1 MNRWKKEV
9 GKVSKKIITG
19 ILVSSFIVSQSVY
32 AEKVENQENSKQQE
46 NISSDLEYL
55 DEQLSRTKENLT
67 EKEKRTVEK
76 IQNIARDDGDTA
88 AECLNN
94 IEDDELYEVALKE
107 VLDEYYSE
115 EETKEEQVE
124 KFTET
129 VDERA
134 EKTLLD
140 YEQAEE
146 ERSNSDNLEYEVG
159 KILVTFNTDIK
170 EEDIA
175 KIAEHMGSKYSILN
189 NQNINE
195 DLPEHTLDRLET
207 IKNQDFPIIAYMEL
221 ATDQTVEKATNILNT
236 LSCVSKAS
244 ANGISMQVE
253 TLKTNLDVNDPDVE
267 KQTYLQ
273 QIHLPKVWKTWL
285 EANGYSESVDIA
297 VIDTG
302 IDILHEDLKKQYIPE
317 RSVSLVHKGTDIQ
330 IERMNEEN
338 DYLKGVTGADH
349 GTHVAGI
356 IAARSNNQK
365 GVVGIASIANSS
377 YDVRGM
383 RRIMAINA
391 STIGKDKEGKNV
403 CVFYDSDLIVA
414 INYAVNNGA
423 RVINMSLG
431 GETYNAAMQEII
443 NYAKA
448 ADVIICAAAG
458 NKGENITHY
467 PAAYEN
473 VIAVGSVDGNNNRS
487 TFSNMGIYLDIVAPG
502 EDIYNCLPNSKYT
515 YATGTSMASP
525 IVAVSAALLCSMN
538 FEEYP
543 YRWSSTEVEEF
554 LFSTATDIAT
564 AGKDIYTGNG
574 LINLN
579 LALESAKAKALANTK
594 PKKVKATIGDYQSIK
609 LRWEAVAWANRYQI
623 YCSTSENGTYSK
635 IKVLYDDDVNEG
647 DGIGHYKDTGLNTGQ
662 TYYYKIRA
670 VSPYQDK
677 FKYSAYSDIVKEIP
691 VLNIP
696 QIGLAAS
703 TGKITIS
710 WGKIDGAE
718 GYGIFR
724 SESKDGTYTRVKK
737 ITSGSILSFS
747 DTSVK
752 KGKKYYYKVRA
763 FRNVNGTTVKS
774 QFSEIGYKTAK

>member
-19 ILVSSFIVSQSVY
+19 ILISSFIVSQSVY
-32 AEKVENQENSKQQE
+32 AEKVENQENSKQRE
-46 NISSDLEYL
+46 NIASDLEYL

-76 IQNIARDDGDTA
+76 IQDIARDDGDTA

-94 IEDDELYEVALKE
+94 IADDELYEVALKE

-115 EETKEEQVE
+115 EEMKEEQVE

-129 VDERA
+129 LDERA
-134 EKTLLD
+134 EETLLD

-146 ERSNSDNLEYEVG
+146 ERSNSDSLDYEAG
-159 KILVTFNTDIK
+159 KILVMFNKDIK

-189 NQNINE
+189 SQDINE
-195 DLPEHTLDRLET
+195 DLPEHTLDRLEA
-207 IKNQDFPIIAYMEL
+207 IKNQDFPTIVYMEL
-221 ATDQTVEKATNILNT
+221 ATDQTVEKAANILNT

-253 TLKTNLDVNDPDVE
+253 TLKTNLNVNDPYVE
-267 KQTYLQ
+267 DQTYLK
-273 QIHLPKVWKTWL
+273 QIHLPKAWKTWM
-285 EANGYSESVDIA
+285 EADEYSSMIDIA

-330 IERMNEEN
+330 TERMNEEN
-338 DYLKGVTGADH
+338 DYLKGVAGSEH

-365 GVVGIASIANSS
+365 GVVGIASIANSN
-377 YDVRGM
+377 YDGRGM

-423 RVINMSLG
+423 GVINMSLG
-431 GETYNAAMQEII
+431 GGTYNAAMQEII

-458 NKGENITHY
+458 NKGENIMHY

-487 TFSNMGIYLDIVAPG
+487 TFSNMGTYLDIMAPG
-502 EDIYNCLPNSKYT
+502 ENIYNCLPNSKYA

-525 IVAVSAALLCSMN
+525 IVAASAAVLLSMN
-538 FEEYP
+538 FAEYP
-543 YRWSSTEVEEF
+543 YGWSSTEVEEF

-564 AGKDIYTGNG
+564 VGKDIYTGNG

-579 LALESAKAKALANTK
+579 LALESAKAKVLANTK
-594 PKKVKATIGDYQSIK
+594 PKKVKATVGNYQAIK
-609 LRWEAVAWANRYQI
+609 LRWEPVAWANRYQI
-623 YCSTSENGTYSK
+623 YRSTSENGTYSK
-635 IKVLYDDDVNEG
+635 IKVLYDEDVN
-647 DGIGHYKDTGLNTGQ
+647 DGNSAQYKDTGLSTGQ

-677 FKYSAYSDIVKEIP
+677 FKYSAYSDIVKATP

-737 ITSGSILSFS
+737 VTSGSTLSFS

-763 FRNVNGTTVKS
+763 FRDVNGTTVKS
-774 QFSEIGYKTAK
+774 QFSEVGYKTAK